1 MRTLVMRVSD
11 YSLDGVV
18 AVEDTDYFEFCRDLP
33 DDQERLDRTRAF
45 YEAADLHIMGRNSY
59 EGMARY
65 FPTATDHPYADAMN
79 AGRKAVFSRSLTTAD
94 WANTVIVA
102 GDLTEEIDRLKQDGT
117 GYIVAH
123 GGIGFWQSLIRL
135 DLPDEYHL
143 SVFPYLAGHGR
154 RLFDVLEKSPPLE
167 LAASTAFSNGT
178 VDLQYRRRR

>member
-1 MRTLVMRVSD
+1 MRVSD

-59 EGMARY
+59 EGMAGY
-65 FPTATDHPYADAMN
+65 FPTATDHPYADVMN
-79 AGRKAVFSRSLTTAD
+79 AGRKAVFSRSLTTAG

-102 GDLTEEIDRLKQDGT
+102 GDLAEEIGKLRQDGS

-143 SVFPYLAGHGR
+143 SVFPYLAGQGR
-154 RLFDVLEKSPPLE
+154 RLFDVLEKSPRLE
-167 LAASTAFSNGT
+167 LAASTPYGNGT
-178 VDLQYRRRR
+178 VDLNYRRVR